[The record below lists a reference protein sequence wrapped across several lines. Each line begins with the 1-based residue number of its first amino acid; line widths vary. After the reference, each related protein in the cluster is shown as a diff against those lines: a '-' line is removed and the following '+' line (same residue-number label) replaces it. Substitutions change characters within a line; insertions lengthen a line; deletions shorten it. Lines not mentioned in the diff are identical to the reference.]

1 MKNWL
6 PIALSLSLISSG
18 FPLYAESSKTYQ
30 AAIVADCSR
39 LDKCPLMKGD
49 TLLTSNTARSGLPLG
64 NAMIILGLNT
74 QVKVVTL
81 NTQLKAFNLI
91 KGSITVNVLKNE
103 PRHVY
108 QINAG
113 NLLKIFIR
121 QAGYYRIQISPNQK
135 QTIVQVIQGQAELRI
150 DKSSRVIKQGQTAN
164 IKEMDNSQIYTNV
177 QRPLYDNDYNFS
189 MNFIH
194 NYYTLYPIGA
204 PSIRLIPRYI
214 ANGPKVQ
221 IFYARPITF
230 YHQPTRFYQEPI
242 VIRESR
248 YRNSQPSINIDIN
261 LNQVFGSQSQNRNY
275 DRYHDRNHKTPIES
289 RSRNNSEPM
298 AGTDSTVMPQII
310 PDATSEDLNLKK
322 PTGRNS
328 DSVPVSSPDPDSTAR
343 SEIIPDAKPKNRDNI
358 DYNAIANPSPD
369 NKPITGTTSVVTPEA
384 IPDATRE
391 EMNAKPETNGQ
402 VSGTTTD
409 LTPGANSQESSKK
422 VIEKPSEQLV
432 SDPVTQPQID
442 RVPGVR
448 TEALIPQ
455 DTRPQPTR
463 EAGIRRDPPI
473 DSDPQ
478 TSKKIIPDAHPR
490 NP

>member
-64 NAMIILGLNT
+64 NTMIILGLNT

-221 IFYARPITF
+221 IFYARPHTV
-230 YHQPTRFYQEPI
+230 YKQPTILYREP
-242 VIRESR
+242 VIIRDPR
-248 YRNSQPSINIDIN
+248 YRNVQPIISVDVN
-261 LNQVFGSQSQNRNY
+261 LNKVFGVESQNTFKPNA
-275 DRYHDRNHKTPIES
+275 H
-289 RSRNNSEPM
+289 SE
-298 AGTDSTVMPQII
+298 
-310 PDATSEDLNLKK
+310 
-322 PTGRNS
+322 
-328 DSVPVSSPDPDSTAR
+328 SVPVSRPDPDSTAR

-369 NKPITGTTSVVTPEA
+369 NKPITGTTSVVIPEA

-448 TEALIPQ
+448 TEALIPH